1 MPTKEH
7 EPFVDADVI
16 AAHTGMSLRMIKK
29 WAREGRI
36 PAHPVS
42 GAERLRKTW
51 RFKLS
56 EVDSA
61 LVSLRASPIVAVRP
75 GSSAESE

>member
-29 WAREGRI
+29 WAPRAFLRI
-36 PAHPVS
+36 PSLALNVYV
-42 GAERLRKTW
+42 RLG
-51 RFKLS
+51 
-56 EVDSA
+56 
-61 LVSLRASPIVAVRP
+61 
-75 GSSAESE
+75 GSSSPK